1 MLSVGPH
8 ARRSSPPQD
17 LPVKTRL
24 PRLVGHI
31 YYRQRILSWLRI
43 RFAGRPTRAL
53 RQDRILEPPMPQ
65 VDPLDL
71 VETIR
76 EGLLVLEPD
85 LTIQFANRSF
95 YRTFAVT
102 PEDTVGRKL
111 YELGDGQ
118 WDIPALRSLIETIL
132 PERATIEAFE
142 VDHVFPSIGRRVMV
156 LNARKVD
163 HPGNHTKRILLAI
176 EDVTERTRLEHER
189 AAAHARIAALL
200 QELGHRIKNS
210 LQIIVSMVSLE
221 ARNHKIGDG
230 KAALERVSHR
240 IAALGRLYSILG
252 EANSVEEIDAA
263 TYLEALCRDLIES
276 VQKENGIS
284 IALRTDIESE
294 LLRADRA
301 IPLGLIVN
309 ELVTNAVK
317 YAFPDAARGT
327 VVVTLK
333 RIPGE
338 LRLTVSDD
346 GKGVDP
352 RRTDS
357 GVGGR
362 LVEAFTRQLGGQIER
377 ESGNKGTIVS
387 LTLPSRE
394 PRTDLSA

>member
-1 MLSVGPH
+1 
-8 ARRSSPPQD
+8 
-17 LPVKTRL
+17 
-24 PRLVGHI
+24 
-31 YYRQRILSWLRI
+31 
-43 RFAGRPTRAL
+43 
-53 RQDRILEPPMPQ
+53 MPQ

-76 EGLLVLEPD
+76 EGLIVLEPD

-394 PRTDLSA
+394 PRGDSSA

>member
-1 MLSVGPH
+1 M
-8 ARRSSPPQD
+8 R
-17 LPVKTRL
+17 
-24 PRLVGHI
+24 
-31 YYRQRILSWLRI
+31 
-43 RFAGRPTRAL
+43 
-53 RQDRILEPPMPQ
+53 E

-85 LTIQFANRSF
+85 LTVRFANRSF
-95 YRTFAVT
+95 CNTFSVA

-111 YELGDGQ
+111 YELGNGQ
-118 WDIPALRSLIETIL
+118 WDIPELRSLIETVL
-132 PERATIEAFE
+132 SESATIEAFE
-142 VDHVFPSIGRRVMV
+142 VDRVFPSIGRRVMV
-156 LNARKVD
+156 LNARMVNR
-163 HPGNHTKRILLAI
+163 PGSDIKQVLLAS
-176 EDVTERTRLEHER
+176 EDMTERRRLEHER
-189 AAAHARIAALL
+189 AAAHERIAALL
-200 QELGHRIKNS
+200 QEFGHRIKNS
-210 LQIIVSMVSLE
+210 LQIIASMVSIE
-221 ARNHKIGDG
+221 ARNRKSGEG

-252 EANSVEEIDAA
+252 ETNSVEEVDAA

-284 IALRTDIESE
+284 IALKTDIESE
-294 LLRADRA
+294 PLPVERA

-317 YAFPDAARGT
+317 YAFPTETRGT
-327 VVVTLK
+327 VAVTLK

-362 LVEAFTRQLGGQIER
+362 LVEIFARQLGGQVER
-377 ESGNKGTIVS
+377 ESGNKGTIVC
-387 LTLPSRE
+387 LTLPAPEASYGLRGYPSR
-394 PRTDLSA
+394 

>member
-1 MLSVGPH
+1 
-8 ARRSSPPQD
+8 
-17 LPVKTRL
+17 
-24 PRLVGHI
+24 
-31 YYRQRILSWLRI
+31 
-43 RFAGRPTRAL
+43 
-53 RQDRILEPPMPQ
+53 MPQ

-76 EGLLVLEPD
+76 EGLIVLKPD

-142 VDHVFPSIGRRVMV
+142 VDHVFPSIGRRTMV
-156 LNARKVD
+156 LNARMV
-163 HPGNHTKRILLAI
+163 HHSGNHTKRILLAI

-189 AAAHARIAALL
+189 AAAHERIAALL

-394 PRTDLSA
+394 AS